1 LSYSLI
7 VGADSRDRAWIETT
21 LLQGGIEVAAATEAD
36 VLATHDLLPPRLIV
50 LDDAATRDARDARTA
65 MLRRLSA
72 HPALK
77 GVPVIVLAYEGDVDS
92 FTDAI
97 TKGVSAYLVK
107 PVSADELLALA
118 QRLAGWANVTD
129 RTERRRRIR
138 RPLIMKIEVELR
150 ARKLKV
156 MGQITDVS
164 GSGCRIEAPEPIASG
179 DALRVI
185 LHSQDSSTHVALGV
199 EVRWAKPLAGG
210 AYTAGC
216 RFTGTTALLAGKM
229 LGFVSSGMT

>member
-1 LSYSLI
+1 MSYSLI
-7 VGADSRDRAWIETT
+7 VGPDSRDRAWVETT

-50 LDDAATRDARDARTA
+50 VDDAASREARMA
-65 MLRRLSA
+65 MLRRLQG

-107 PVSADELLALA
+107 PVSGDELLGLA
-118 QRLAGWANVTD
+118 QRLAGWADVTD

-138 RPLIMKIEVELR
+138 RPLIMKIEVDLR
-150 ARKLKV
+150 VRKLKI
-156 MGQITDVS
+156 MGQITDAS
-164 GSGCRIEAPEPIASG
+164 GAGCRIELSEPVAAG

-185 LHSQDSSTHVALGV
+185 LHSQDASTHVALGV
-199 EVRWAKPLAGG
+199 EVRWAKPLEGG
-210 AYTAGC
+210 GYTGGC

-229 LGFVSSGMT
+229 LGFVSSGVT

>member
-1 LSYSLI
+1 MSYSLI
-7 VGADSRDRAWIETT
+7 VGPDGRDRAWIETT
-21 LLQGGIEVAAATEAD
+21 LLHGGIEVAAATEAD

-50 LDDAATRDARDARTA
+50 VDDDASREARMA
-65 MLRRLSA
+65 MLRRLSG

-77 GVPVIVLAYEGDVDS
+77 GVPVIVLAYEGDVES

-107 PVSADELLALA
+107 PVSGDELLGLA
-118 QRLAGWANVTD
+118 QRLAGWAGVTD

-138 RPLIMKIEVELR
+138 RPLIMKIEVDLR

-164 GSGCRIEAPEPIASG
+164 GSGCRIEVPEPVAAG
-179 DALRVI
+179 DSLRVI
-185 LHSQDSSTHVALGV
+185 LHNQDSSTHVALGV
-199 EVRWAKPLAGG
+199 EVRWSKQSEGG
-210 AYTAGC
+210 SWIAGC

-229 LGFVSSGMT
+229 LGFVSSGLT